1 MGQDVESY
9 FQEVMATVE
18 QSVEEGSRG
27 EGGALRGRLQQL
39 YSEIVGEID
48 AGKRRRGS
56 KSWKHWA
63 QYECTLHMIVLAESE
78 FSFRRPCTVSCCT
91 FFFSHCTGS

>member
-39 YSEIVGEID
+39 YGEIVGDSD
-48 AGKRRRGS
+48 AGTRRRGG
-56 KSWKHWA
+56 KSCKRRA
-63 QYECTLHMIVLAESE
+63 QYERTNGELESKYGIGKGGHQDSE
-78 FSFRRPCTVSCCT
+78 N
-91 FFFSHCTGS
+91 